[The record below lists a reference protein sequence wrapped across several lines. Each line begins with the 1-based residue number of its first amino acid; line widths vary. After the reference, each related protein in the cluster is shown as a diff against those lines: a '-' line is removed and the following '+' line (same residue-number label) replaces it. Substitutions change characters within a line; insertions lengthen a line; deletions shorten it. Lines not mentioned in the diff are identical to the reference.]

1 MNRIKTLTLLLMIIL
16 SVGISAQNP
25 RSVFTDRPVDEA
37 AIYFTP
43 ENFNVKTDGRMDVSD
58 ALQEALNRTKQKEN
72 GCGILFIPEGVYKLS
87 KTIYIPSGVR
97 IIGYGGKRPVFV
109 LAKQAPGFKKLP
121 GKLQK
126 GNTFLV
132 YRRRLPS
139 GRPYRRCQCRDFL
152 QFNDERRYSY

>member
-25 RSVFTDRPVDEA
+25 RSAFTDRPVDEA

-43 ENFNVKTDGRMDVSD
+43 ENFKVKADGRMDVSE

-97 IIGYGGKRPVFV
+97 IIG
-109 LAKQAPGFKKLP
+109 
-121 GKLQK
+121 
-126 GNTFLV
+126 
-132 YRRRLPS
+132 
-139 GRPYRRCQCRDFL
+139 
-152 QFNDERRYSY
+152 

>member
-97 IIGYGGKRPVFV
+97 IIGYGGK
-109 LAKQAPGFKKLP
+109 KKNLSL
-121 GKLQK
+121 K
-126 GNTFLV
+126 
-132 YRRRLPS
+132 
-139 GRPYRRCQCRDFL
+139 
-152 QFNDERRYSY
+152 

>member
-97 IIGYGGKRPVFV
+97 IIGYGGKRFLSLPSKHPV
-109 LAKQAPGFKKLP
+109 FKKLP

-126 GNTFLV
+126 GNTFFGLSAAATV
-132 YRRRLPS
+132 R
-139 GRPYRRCQCRDFL
+139 
-152 QFNDERRYSY
+152 EAV

>member
-25 RSVFTDRPVDEA
+25 RSAFTDRPVDEA

-43 ENFNVKTDGRMDVSD
+43 ENFKVKADGRMDVSE

-72 GCGILFIPEGVYKLS
+72 GCGILFIPEGVYRRFTSPQVFVSLVMVANARFLS
-87 KTIYIPSGVR
+87 LPS
-97 IIGYGGKRPVFV
+97 KHPVFR
-109 LAKQAPGFKKLP
+109 KLP

-126 GNTFLV
+126 GNTFFGLSAAATAREAV
-132 YRRRLPS
+132 
-139 GRPYRRCQCRDFL
+139 
-152 QFNDERRYSY
+152 

>member
-1 MNRIKTLTLLLMIIL
+1 MKRIKTLTFLLMIIL
-16 SVGISAQNP
+16 SVGVSAQNP

-43 ENFNVKTDGRMDVSD
+43 ENFKVKADGRMDVSE
-58 ALQEALNRTKQKEN
+58 ALQEALNRTKQKKM
-72 GCGILFIPEGVYKLS
+72 VAVSSLS
-87 KTIYIPSGVR
+87 PKECINSTRRFTSPQVFVSLVMVANARFLSLPS
-97 IIGYGGKRPVFV
+97 KHPVFR
-109 LAKQAPGFKKLP
+109 KLP

-132 YRRRLPS
+132 YRRRLPP

-152 QFNDERRYSY
+152 